1 MSRRL
6 RENNIFELGSIVGV
20 HGIKGELKLRSSYE
34 VSCELFPKLSI
45 DGRQYVLQAIRF
57 HKDNYLVTLENVA
70 DRTLAESFFKK
81 KVFVENK
88 PADFHF
94 AEDLLGKM
102 VVSLTGQALGVVQE
116 IMHSPLYAVLVVRG
130 EKEILIPKIDQF
142 VKNIAETII
151 VDMTG
156 LEE

>member
-1 MSRRL
+1 LSRRS

-34 VSCELFPKLSI
+34 VSGELFPKLII
-45 DGRQYVLQAIRF
+45 DGRPYSLQAVRF
-57 HKDNYLVTLENVA
+57 HKDNYLVTLQEIS
-70 DRTLAESFFKK
+70 DRTSAEKFFQK

-88 PADFHF
+88 PEDFNF
-94 AEDLLGKM
+94 AEDILGKK
-102 VVSLTGQALGVVQE
+102 VITLSGKILGTVQE
-116 IMHSPLYAVLVVRG
+116 IMNSPLYDVLVVQG
-130 EKEILIPKIDQF
+130 EKELLIPKIDQF
-142 VKNIAETII
+142 VKTIAETII